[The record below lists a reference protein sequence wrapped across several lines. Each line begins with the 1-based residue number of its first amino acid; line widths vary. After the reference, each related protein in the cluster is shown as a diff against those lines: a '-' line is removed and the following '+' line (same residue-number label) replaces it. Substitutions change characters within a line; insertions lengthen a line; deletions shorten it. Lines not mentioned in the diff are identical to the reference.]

1 MSTPGRG
8 AVGGNEERLTAG
20 GAPRPPAQE
29 RGPPGAPP
37 GRGQRETEA
46 RPFPFPAGGGGMKG
60 WGRPPPAQFP
70 QFGAAGTAPERG
82 GGGTA
87 PAATTQPPN
96 WSRWVPPRRG
106 GSGGGQRPRPAL
118 PGPAP
123 SPGAGGARHAPTR
136 RGLPDGGRR
145 GAPIRHRSAQR
156 CGNRRGRPGGR
167 SRPRRGM
174 RPPQRRPGG
183 ATSAPC
189 RRRRAAAAP
198 TVGTP
203 TPPQLRSPLS
213 PFFPITAAVY
223 KPICGGVGG
232 GSSRGHPY
240 TATATVPGA
249 AALPAHNGSVTPP
262 ARGTAAHRQPGPAA
276 PRPPVPTPPHP
287 TGPPYSLAGEG
298 VL

>member
-1 MSTPGRG
+1 
-8 AVGGNEERLTAG
+8 
-20 GAPRPPAQE
+20 
-29 RGPPGAPP
+29 
-37 GRGQRETEA
+37 
-46 RPFPFPAGGGGMKG
+46 MKG
-60 WGRPPPAQFP
+60 WGRRPPAPFP

-223 KPICGGVGG
+223 KPICGG
-232 GSSRGHPY
+232 RW
-240 TATATVPGA
+240 GA
-249 AALPAHNGSVTPP
+249 APAGDTPTPPLPPSPVLQHSQRTMEALPHRHGHRSAPP
-262 ARGTAAHRQPGPAA
+262 ARPCGTATPCANPPLRKSYRLCPFILSS
-276 PRPPVPTPPHP
+276 PPVQS
-287 TGPPYSLAGEG
+287 GQKR